1 MFINVVKNVEFVP
14 GRWWSLFDRKTNALK
29 AETSDPREIL
39 MFYCEGDKIFNTYV
53 PKETPELNVP
63 ISFETLAHYVDSA
76 GSISRKDHN

>member
-1 MFINVVKNVEFVP
+1 MFINVVTNVELVP

-29 AETSDPREIL
+29 VETRDPIEIL
-39 MFYCEGDKIFNTYV
+39 MLYCEGDKIVNTYV

-76 GSISRKDHN
+76 GPISRKDHD